1 MQQRPLSCMTVTYY
15 GLAQPEKA
23 PRAKGMCFSLENFS
37 CPMRYIQRAAQSP
50 TRQWM
55 KTSMCK
61 EEPKCPFFSWLFSC
75 FVMYSHAT
83 VWQLCSSPGIS
94 VEVGRTR
101 NLEHTVW
108 DVISKL
114 YSLPPLPKYHQQFN
128 TQVYL
133 EPFLTIGTS
142 FPLCPASPAW
152 AISCKF

>member
-1 MQQRPLSCMTVTYY
+1 
-15 GLAQPEKA
+15 
-23 PRAKGMCFSLENFS
+23 
-37 CPMRYIQRAAQSP
+37 
-50 TRQWM
+50 M

-114 YSLPPLPKYHQQFN
+114 YTLPPLPKYHQQFN
-128 TQVYL
+128 TQVTWSL
-133 EPFLTIGTS
+133 SSLLEHPSCFALPILPEPFLANS
-142 FPLCPASPAW
+142 SPARHSPMPQNPLIW
-152 AISCKF
+152 MPISTPCFLIKLCFFLLSGLHTHVEPNMGLELATLR